1 MRLLIADDE
10 MNLAMALKSI
20 LQDAGYECDICNDGE
35 SVLEKVYEDVYD
47 GLILDIMMPKTNGYE
62 VLVKIR
68 QQKID
73 IPVLLLSAL
82 NDVDDKVT
90 GLDLGAN
97 DYMAKPFSSKEL
109 LARVRVMLKQNT
121 IDDSYLQ
128 YEDILLNK
136 KDETLS
142 CKDIQYQLSKYEYA
156 LLSFLIKSEN
166 HPVPLWRV
174 LEKIW
179 NNAVDVD
186 EKTVELYVSYLNR
199 KLKSLQSNVYIKLSE
214 ENVQLCGKIEKKKK
228 GCE

>member
-10 MNLAMALKSI
+10 INLAMALKSI
-20 LQDAGYECDICNDGE
+20 LEDAGYECDVCTDGE
-35 SVLEKVYEDVYD
+35 SVLEKVYKDVYD

-82 NDVDDKVT
+82 SDVDDKVT

-97 DYMAKPFSSKEL
+97 DYMAKPFSAKEL
-109 LARVRVMLKQNT
+109 LARIRVMLKQNT
-121 IDDSYLQ
+121 VDDSYLQ

-136 KDETLS
+136 KEETLS
-142 CKDIQYQLSKYEYA
+142 CKNIKYQLSKYEYS
-156 LLSFLIKSEN
+156 LLSFLMKSEN
-166 HPVPLWRV
+166 HTVPLWRV

-179 NNAVDVD
+179 NNAVDVN
-186 EKTVELYVSYLNR
+186 EKTIELYVSYLNR
-199 KLKSLQSNVYIKLSE
+199 KLKALQSSVYVKLSE
-214 ENVQLCGKIEKKKK
+214 ENIQLCVKI
-228 GCE
+228 

>member
-10 MNLAMALKSI
+10 MDLAMALKSI

-35 SVLEKVYEDVYD
+35 SVLEKVYQDVYD

-214 ENVQLCGKIEKKKK
+214 ENVQLCVKI
-228 GCE
+228 